1 MTKIIYNYSSVT
13 GEFLNQVNADAS
25 PLDPGSYLIPA
36 NATDIPPPALKTN
49 QVAVFLNGAW
59 AIQPDFRGTTYWL
72 ADGTQAIQQ
81 TIGALP
87 AGSTLVKPAATL
99 AQAQQSQVAI
109 ISAACAA
116 AITGGFQ
123 SSALGNAYTYP
134 STQTDQSNLNAN
146 VVSSLLPNLPSNWTT
161 LQLCMDS
168 KGNWAYLPHTATQIQ
183 QVGSDGKAA
192 ILPCLTR
199 NATLQAQVAA
209 ATTVAAVQAINF

>member
-1 MTKIIYNYSSVT
+1 MNIVISSKTNSVYQDGVSLLNLSISFPQDVT
-13 GEFLNQVNADAS
+13 ALYWNGASGWIEFDNAPNQAIAKLPDW
-25 PLDPGSYLIPA
+25 A
-36 NATDIPPPALKTN
+36 NAALNVFQNIQNPPVPVLTAAQALVK
-49 QVAVFLNGAW
+49 A
-59 AIQPDFRGTTYWL
+59 
-72 ADGTQAIQQ
+72 QQ
-81 TIGALP
+81 TQLSAIG
-87 AGSTLVKPAATL
+87 S
-99 AQAQQSQVAI
+99 
-109 ISAACAA
+109 ACAA

-123 SSALGNAYTYP
+123 SSALGKAYTYP

-192 ILPCLTR
+192 ILACLTR

-209 ATTVAAVQAINF
+209 ATSVAAVQAINF